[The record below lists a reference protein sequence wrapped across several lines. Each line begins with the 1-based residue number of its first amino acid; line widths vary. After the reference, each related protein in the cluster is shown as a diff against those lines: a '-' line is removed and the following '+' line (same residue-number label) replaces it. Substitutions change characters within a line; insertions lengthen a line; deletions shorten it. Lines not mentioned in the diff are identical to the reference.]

1 MIIFYPIGVPLL
13 FAYLLFKKRERIKK
27 PMEER
32 EKDEELFGMEFL
44 FDNYKPKFWY
54 FEIIVTVLRL
64 LLTGVLG
71 LIEPGSSTQ
80 LSVGMLISLL
90 AIVIICCSFPY
101 ENGRDSVLSI
111 LSYVQVS
118 NNYRNVYDQ
127 PGIIVIVTL

>member
-1 MIIFYPIGVPLL
+1 MVAIYPIGVPLL

-80 LSVGMLISLL
+80 LSVGMLIAFGAV
-90 AIVIICCSFPY
+90 AIGCWFRPY
-101 ENGRDSVLSI
+101 ENKRDNVLSI
-111 LSYVQVS
+111 LSYIQV
-118 NNYRNVYDQ
+118 RGEGRGEGVDDQ
-127 PGIIVIVTL
+127 HRRPQH

>member
-1 MIIFYPIGVPLL
+1 MVLIYPIGVPLL

-80 LSVGMLISLL
+80 LSVGMFMTGV
-90 AIVIICCSFPY
+90 AIVIGCWFRPY
-101 ENGRDSVLSI
+101 ENERDNVLSI

-118 NNYRNVYDQ
+118 NNYR
-127 PGIIVIVTL
+127 I